1 MYVKFRPLSQ
11 NPQTFILADLFVLQA
26 LRMEK
31 HDSEA
36 AYRALVA
43 LGNIVCIFPYP
54 FALGIELPTDNN
66 ASLL

>member
-1 MYVKFRPLSQ
+1 M
-11 NPQTFILADLFVLQA
+11 LADLFILQA

-43 LGNIVCIFPYP
+43 LGNVVCIVLYP
-54 FALGIELPTDNN
+54 F
-66 ASLL
+66 